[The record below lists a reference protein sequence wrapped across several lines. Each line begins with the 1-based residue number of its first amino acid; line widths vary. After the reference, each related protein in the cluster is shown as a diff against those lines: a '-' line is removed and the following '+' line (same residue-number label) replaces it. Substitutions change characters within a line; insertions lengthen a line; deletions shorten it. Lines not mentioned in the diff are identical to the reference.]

1 MSMVL
6 CLDTASDQ
14 SIAALLSSPNRIAS
28 WIETSSQ
35 GNALGDEHVQVDL
48 DKAWHAIHFL
58 LTGSAEA
65 GTGPEAFLLV
75 GGTPIGNVD
84 VGYGPARAFR
94 AADVAAISRALSAV
108 GPETLRSR
116 FNHQAL
122 HKARIYPSIWNRND
136 LGDIDYVLE
145 YYTTLLHHL
154 NSAAAKGLGLVIY
167 LT

>member
-6 CLDTASDQ
+6 CLDPASDQ

-35 GNALGDEHVQVDL
+35 GNASGDEHVQVDL

-65 GTGPEAFLLV
+65 GGPEAFLLA
-75 GGTPIGNVD
+75 GGASIGNID
-84 VGYGPARAFR
+84 VGYGPARAFG
-94 AADVAAISRALSAV
+94 AADVAAISRALSTV
-108 GPETLRSR
+108 PPETLRAR

-136 LGDIDYVLE
+136 PGDIDYVLE

-154 NSAAAKGLGLVIY
+154 NSAAAKGLGLIMY